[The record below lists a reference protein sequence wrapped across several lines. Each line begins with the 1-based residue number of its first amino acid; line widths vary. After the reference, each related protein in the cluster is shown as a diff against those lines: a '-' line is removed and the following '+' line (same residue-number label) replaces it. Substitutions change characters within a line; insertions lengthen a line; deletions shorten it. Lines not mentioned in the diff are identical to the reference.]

1 MMLTTTASVTDAEII
16 LLIDTCMDEISTISF
31 WPFLQKN
38 TTVTAVAN
46 QQTYAVPND
55 FLYAVALV
63 DDDNDNTV
71 QPIAPHSFFAQFGND
86 TGNTSTFAEFW
97 MIWENKI
104 YLSPIPSTNDTARWK
119 LYYYG
124 DIIPVRQD
132 ADVPEFH
139 ASFHQGIVEF
149 VKWKLWERE
158 EFFDQADRSFA
169 RYLTYLARME
179 DFYMSQI
186 RRTPYIIGDGRRQR
200 FGDPNIPFLFR
211 I

>member
-1 MMLTTTASVTDAEII
+1 MMLNTTATVTDAEII
-16 LLIDTCMDEISTISF
+16 LLIDSCMDEISTVSF

-38 TTVTAVAN
+38 ATVTAVAD

-55 FLYAVALV
+55 FMYAVALI

-71 QPIAPHSFFAQFGND
+71 AQISPQSFFAQFGND
-86 TGNTSTFAEFW
+86 TGNKSTFAEFW

-104 YLSPIPSTNDTARWK
+104 YLSPIPSTNDTDRWS
-119 LYYYG
+119 LYYYR
-124 DIIPVRQD
+124 DMTALAND
-132 ADVPEFH
+132 AAIPEFH
-139 ASFHQGIVEF
+139 VSFHQGIVEF

-158 EFFDQADRSFA
+158 EFFDQADRSFN
-169 RYLTYLARME
+169 RYLIYLARME
-179 DFYMSQI
+179 EFYISQI